1 MKKIKL
7 GFIFVVLFVSLVG
20 CAEKKLLEQIGLT
33 TLLGYDLREDDK
45 LSVTAVVRQVNPEF
59 QSNVEVI
66 SAENE
71 TIRGARTVINRKTS
85 KKNVTGQ
92 MRVVL
97 FGEEISKD
105 GIAHYIDTLSKNS
118 ETSGGLY
125 VAVVEGETKSLL
137 EYQYQEIEDIGIHIF
152 KLLEQNIKSEQMISS
167 TIHEVAHDYYSLGR
181 DVALPIIKRKDEI
194 VEISGVALF
203 NKDKMV
209 GKLSAENSFYLKLAR
224 DFHKAAMFETKIPKE
239 SLPASQTQES
249 QENITVVIDTIS
261 TKKKLKLINPDTP
274 EFDMQFTVRGRL
286 LEIEANMDMDNPKNV
301 QKLEEEIEKSMSK
314 NLAKILVYCQEVD
327 SDVFGL
333 GEFYRS
339 SVREPN
345 LTYEKWHEMY
355 KDAKVNFKVDFT
367 VLRSGIFE

>member
-20 CAEKKLLEQIGLT
+20 CAEQKLLEQIGLT

-249 QENITVVIDTIS
+249 QEDITVVIDTIS

-339 SVREPN
+339 SVRESD

-355 KDAKVNFKVDFT
+355 KDAKVNFKIDFT

>member
-20 CAEKKLLEQIGLT
+20 CAEQKLLEQIGLT

-85 KKNVTGQ
+85 KKIVTGQ

-105 GIAHYIDTLSKNS
+105 GIAHNIDTLSKNS

-137 EYQYQEIEDIGIHIF
+137 EYQYQDIEDIGTHIF
-152 KLLEQNIKSEQMISS
+152 KLLEQNIKSEQIISS
-167 TIHEVAHDYYSLGR
+167 TIHEVAHDYYSPGR
-181 DVALPIIKRKDEI
+181 DVALPIIKRKEEI

-249 QENITVVIDTIS
+249 QEDITVVIDTIS

-274 EFDMQFTVRGRL
+274 EFDMHITVHGRL

-339 SVREPN
+339 SVRESN

-355 KDAKVNFKVDFT
+355 KDAKVNIKVDFT